1 MKESK
6 SILNIVEKYN
16 LLIRIIVFIVSVFLI
31 AVNYNLVLAPNNL
44 VIGGLSGLAIVV
56 KQVTGLNTSI
66 FIVISTTATT
76 IIGFFFLERQKMY
89 KILFGSV
96 IFNIFVSLTE
106 PLSKYITLEFNSQFI
121 MILFAAV
128 CYGICY
134 GLVFR
139 SGFIIGGSDTIS
151 AIISKYTKLPMGTSA
166 VWTNI
171 FIVLAG
177 FIVFGLT
184 KTVYGVFI
192 LLVSNKIVDIIIL
205 GVKDSKMC
213 YIKSAKSDK
222 ILDHLL
228 NNVNIGVTQLV
239 GKGGIFTKTD
249 PVLLVIV
256 PFNHYY
262 GLKHTIKKLDQ
273 DAFLVASDC
282 HDVSGGYKKNLLPF

>member
-16 LLIRIIVFIVSVFLI
+16 LLIRIIVFVIAVFFI
-31 AVNYNLVLAPNNL
+31 AVNYNLILAPNNL

-56 KQVTGLNTSI
+56 KQLTGLSTSV
-66 FIVISTTATT
+66 FIIISTTVTT
-76 IIGFFFLERQKMY
+76 IIGFFFLERKMMY
-89 KILFGSV
+89 KMLIGSV

-128 CYGICY
+128 CYGVCY
-134 GLVFR
+134 GIVFR
-139 SGFIIGGSDTIS
+139 TGFIIGGSDTIS

-205 GVKDSKMC
+205 GVKESKMC
-213 YIKSAKSDK
+213 YIKSLKSDE
-222 ILDHLL
+222 ILNYLL

-239 GKGGIFTKTD
+239 GRGGLFTKTD
-249 PVLLVIV
+249 SVLLVIV
-256 PFNHYY
+256 PFNQYY
-262 GLKHTIKKLDQ
+262 GFKHTIKKFDK

-282 HDVSGGYKKNLLPF
+282 HDVSGGYKKNFLPF